1 MANLKNITDLPI
13 AESTEGL
20 NLIVNDNGAAKQIP
34 ANEVGAQ
41 ADFLEEDETHPGFI
55 KNKSGIALKSDIVQA
70 DWAETDENSP
80 AFVKNKPVEEWDL
93 DVVATLTRRD
103 LENYM
108 HWDYDVRNFT
118 SYEAISNKIKLGIE
132 PKVRVKFDTTS
143 CINEGSDYYIP
154 LVIGLGRCRGW
165 EYGKYDDNPAVVG
178 CIYDTTYMFDMELYI
193 EEDNSIYFDVLLD

>member
-1 MANLKNITDLPI
+1 MANLKNITDLPM
-13 AESTEGL
+13 AESTEGV

-55 KNKSGIALKSDIVQA
+55 KNKPEPIQA

-80 AFVKNKPVEEWDL
+80 AFIKNKPVEEWDL
-93 DVVATLTRRD
+93 DVVAILTRRD
-103 LENYM
+103 LEDYM

-118 SYEAISNKIKLGIE
+118 SYEAILNKIKLGIE

-143 CINEGSDYYIP
+143 CINEDSDYYIAP
-154 LVIGLGRCRGW
+154 MIGLGTCRGW
-165 EYGKYDDNPAVVG
+165 EYAESDDYSDCIG
-178 CIYDTTYMFDMELYI
+178 CVYTTAYWFGMELCI
-193 EEDNSIYFDVLLD
+193 EEDNSIYFDVWFD